1 MRTISEPESVSSM
14 SYIFRNCNALTLENW
29 QHSKKKKENY
39 QPKYNQNWL
48 LKAKLKLTLIF
59 LKIFR
64 KDLEPKFPI
73 PIRIRNP
80 DKEKVYLKMT
90 GKVSAS
96 RNVLCMNWKNHE
108 TSQINQNVPYTP
120 LHIPFSNCP
129 IFFWVGGWGLQVYS
143 KWIRIHGTLYIVCRS
158 TYCVQYIGWVSST
171 EKVGRTSVINR
182 CIHS

>member
-59 LKIFR
+59 LNIFR
-64 KDLEPKFPI
+64 KDLESKFRI

-96 RNVLCMNWKNHE
+96 RNVLC
-108 TSQINQNVPYTP
+108 SQNFVNFPVDPPFLFVYELKKSRNLSNQSECSLHSITYPILELPNFFLGGGMGFANV
-120 LHIPFSNCP
+120 
-129 IFFWVGGWGLQVYS
+129 Q
-143 KWIRIHGTLYIVCRS
+143 
-158 TYCVQYIGWVSST
+158 
-171 EKVGRTSVINR
+171 
-182 CIHS
+182 